1 MKFILC
7 KKWIQK
13 LNINKIENY
22 LNLFYYQGVNQ
33 GKIGGDKMLKDL
45 TNEKL
50 IRLHIHAKNWEDAI
64 RQAAQPLIDEHKVK
78 QEYVD
83 DQFVLKRQDGTEI
96 PRVPASQPSPATYI
110 KSTLRDGYKLFLEE
124 TRKLAAQDPT
134 SPVYFIIDDIF
145 TLGSTIEAISASI
158 RDLRCFV
165 EDHFSVAK

>member
-1 MKFILC
+1 MCEIVQGQNLDNA
-7 KKWIQK
+7 IQSGAMR
-13 LNINKIENY
+13 LISVCLIE
-22 LNLFYYQGVNQ
+22 
-33 GKIGGDKMLKDL
+33 
-45 TNEKL
+45 
-50 IRLHIHAKNWEDAI
+50 
-64 RQAAQPLIDEHKVK
+64 

-145 TLGSTIEAISASI
+145 SLKN
-158 RDLRCFV
+158 R
-165 EDHFSVAK
+165 AKLVK

>member
-1 MKFILC
+1 MCEIVQGQNLDNA
-7 KKWIQK
+7 IQSGAMR
-13 LNINKIENY
+13 LISVCLIE
-22 LNLFYYQGVNQ
+22 
-33 GKIGGDKMLKDL
+33 
-45 TNEKL
+45 
-50 IRLHIHAKNWEDAI
+50 
-64 RQAAQPLIDEHKVK
+64 
-78 QEYVD
+78 QEYVY

>member
-1 MKFILC
+1 MRLISVCL
-7 KKWIQK
+7 
-13 LNINKIENY
+13 IE
-22 LNLFYYQGVNQ
+22 
-33 GKIGGDKMLKDL
+33 
-45 TNEKL
+45 
-50 IRLHIHAKNWEDAI
+50 
-64 RQAAQPLIDEHKVK
+64 

-165 EDHFSVAK
+165 EDHFSVAKWLLFQFRVTRLFSVIRVDWMMTARRWATRVFLTSSITSWFTWAMSSLLWCL

>member
-1 MKFILC
+1 MCEIVQGQNLDNA
-7 KKWIQK
+7 IQSGAMR
-13 LNINKIENY
+13 LISVCLIE
-22 LNLFYYQGVNQ
+22 
-33 GKIGGDKMLKDL
+33 
-45 TNEKL
+45 
-50 IRLHIHAKNWEDAI
+50 
-64 RQAAQPLIDEHKVK
+64 

-124 TRKLAAQDPT
+124 TGKLAAQDPT